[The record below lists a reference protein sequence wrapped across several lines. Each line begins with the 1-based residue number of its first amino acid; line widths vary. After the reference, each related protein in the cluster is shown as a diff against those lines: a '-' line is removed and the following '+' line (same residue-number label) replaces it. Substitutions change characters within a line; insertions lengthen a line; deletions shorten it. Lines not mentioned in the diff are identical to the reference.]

1 MKTFAKWLVLVV
13 ALAAWLVLLVGGVKR
28 YFREERQADGAS
40 PAPPPS
46 QALIEAPA
54 PVAQNEAET
63 PAPDSRPK
71 ARPRN
76 AQPMSSIDPDI
87 QRMLQLAIGREVTPE
102 LVEQVDKLVGRGD
115 GIVDE
120 MCRLLNSD
128 DLRVRDAASRVLL
141 AIGNPKG
148 VQAVVDYFLS
158 NLEVAE
164 AEELSR
170 NFQSLADDR
179 NVDILISAVT
189 NSQDHVVL
197 TRMMEAL
204 GRTITPEGAERLG
217 ALLSDPELE
226 DWQHMNLAMATHYI
240 NSPAAV
246 SALTDLAL
254 STENENIRIACVYG
268 LSHVGNAEAVR
279 GLGEIIEQLGVTNL
293 EDEVVRKLAGVA
305 TDEGMATAAKM
316 FEQTTNEVVKYACSE
331 ALMVRWKQIGMEN
344 LNKVL
349 SETNRAGL

>member
-1 MKTFAKWLVLVV
+1 MKPRLGWVVLVSLAGV
-13 ALAAWLVLLVGGVKR
+13 GAALWLKDLKSANPSNPETKAAASTPPKR
-28 YFREERQADGAS
+28 TVRQMS
-40 PAPPPS
+40 AP
-46 QALIEAPA
+46 IEGNQPDAPA
-54 PVAQNEAET
+54 PEAGPKEQPG
-63 PAPDSRPK
+63 PARS
-71 ARPRN
+71 A
-76 AQPMSSIDPDI
+76 SSIDPDI
-87 QRMLQLAIGREVTPE
+87 QRMLELAAGRELTPE

-120 MCRLLNSD
+120 MCRLLKSD

-141 AIGNPKG
+141 AIGNPIG

-170 NFQSLADDR
+170 NFQSLADAR

-217 ALLSDPELE
+217 ELLSDPGLE

-254 STENENIRIACVYG
+254 STENENIRTACVYG
-268 LSHVGNAEAVR
+268 LSHVGNEEAVR
-279 GLGEIIEQLGVTNL
+279 GLGEIIEQLGITNL
-293 EDEVVRKLAGVA
+293 EHEVVRKLAGVA
-305 TDEGMATAAKM
+305 TDEGMAAAAKL

-331 ALMVRWKQIGMEN
+331 ALMTRWKEIGMEN
-344 LNKVL
+344 LHKVL
-349 SETNRAGL
+349 SETNRVEL